1 MYLSLHSGFD
11 MRGLSLLL
19 SLVVDSA
26 AVAVSTRML
35 TSAFPLVEQ

>member
-1 MYLSLHSGFD
+1 MYLSLHTGFD

-26 AVAVSTRML
+26 AVAMC
-35 TSAFPLVEQ
+35 TSMPTLAFRLVEQ